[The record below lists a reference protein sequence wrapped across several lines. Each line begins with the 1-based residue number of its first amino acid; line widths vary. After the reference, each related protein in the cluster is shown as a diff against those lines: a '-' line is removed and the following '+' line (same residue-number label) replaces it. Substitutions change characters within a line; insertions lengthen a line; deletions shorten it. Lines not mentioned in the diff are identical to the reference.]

1 MPHISLMVKSLK
13 NVAATTLV
21 LAATIS
27 YPVRMV
33 AQTPPIPS
41 NSNTPSRC
49 LSGYPN
55 GTFSGDRPVTRYE
68 FASGLDTCMKGVE
81 GLIDT
86 NRSNLATKA
95 EFEALIKR
103 QQELNQ
109 QLRELNERVSNSPA
123 VRSSSP
129 PRR

>member
-1 MPHISLMVKSLK
+1 MLKSLK

-21 LAATIS
+21 LAATTS
-27 YPVRMV
+27 YPVRVV
-33 AQTPPIPS
+33 AQTPPVPS
-41 NSNTPSRC
+41 NSNNTPSRC

-55 GTFSGDRPVTRYE
+55 GTFRGDRPVTRYE
-68 FASGLDTCMKGVE
+68 FASGLDTCIKAVE

-86 NRSNLATKA
+86 NRSNPATKA

-123 VRSSSP
+123 VRSSSY

>member
-1 MPHISLMVKSLK
+1 MPHISLIVKSLK
-13 NVAATTLV
+13 NIAATTLV
-21 LAATIS
+21 LAATTS
-27 YPVRMV
+27 YSVRMV

-41 NSNTPSRC
+41 NNNTPSRC

-68 FASGLDTCMKGVE
+68 FASGLDTCMKEVE

-86 NRSNLATKA
+86 NRSNLGTKA

-109 QLRELNERVSNSPA
+109 QLRELNGRVSNSPA
-123 VRSSSP
+123 VRSSSS

>member
-1 MPHISLMVKSLK
+1 
-13 NVAATTLV
+13 
-21 LAATIS
+21 
-27 YPVRMV
+27 
-33 AQTPPIPS
+33 
-41 NSNTPSRC
+41 
-49 LSGYPN
+49 
-55 GTFSGDRPVTRYE
+55 
-68 FASGLDTCMKGVE
+68 MKGVE

>member
-1 MPHISLMVKSLK
+1 MLKPLK

-21 LAATIS
+21 LAATTS

-33 AQTPPIPS
+33 AQTPPVSS
-41 NSNTPSRC
+41 NSTTQSHC

-55 GTFSGDRPVTRYE
+55 GTFKGDRPVTRYE
-68 FASGLDTCMKGVE
+68 FASGLDTCLKGVDR
-81 GLIDT
+81 LIHT
-86 NRSNLATKA
+86 KRSNLATKA

-109 QLRELNERVSNSPA
+109 QLRELNKRVSNSPA

-129 PRR
+129 SRR

>member
-1 MPHISLMVKSLK
+1 MLKSLK

-21 LAATIS
+21 LAATTS

-33 AQTPPIPS
+33 AQTPPVLS
-41 NSNTPSRC
+41 NTNTPSRC
-49 LSGYPN
+49 VSGYPN

-68 FASGLDTCMKGVE
+68 FAAGLDTCLQGVE
-81 GLIDT
+81 ELIRT
-86 NRSNLATKA
+86 KRSNLATKA

-109 QLRELNERVSNSPA
+109 QLRELNGRVSNSPA